1 MFLHDIKSDLGIFAR
16 TQNYLYL
23 NQFLS
28 SFVVSKNKVSTP
40 SNNKCGIG
48 LFFATRKDISVTT
61 SITRKWKEGRR
72 GGKWGKALHVFT
84 ISKKFLEG
92 RGPGKKEGGRESREW
107 CECV

>member
-1 MFLHDIKSDLGIFAR
+1 M
-16 TQNYLYL
+16 
-23 NQFLS
+23 
-28 SFVVSKNKVSTP
+28 STP

-61 SITRKWKEGRR
+61 SITRKWKEAGRE
-72 GGKWGKALHVFT
+72 GGKALHVFT

-92 RGPGKKEGGRESREW
+92 RGPGKKEGRRESREW